1 MQIQQNQKSV
11 IIAVGG
17 EPASGKTTL
26 LKRIRKNFINL
37 TPFKDGLVRGEYCP
51 INQVYFVGVFDD
63 SMFEGTDKLSLSV
76 QPAFLEFVQKT
87 PNAKIIFEGDRLFNA
102 SVFDYHKSVVYILE
116 LSPSIHK
123 ERHAQR
129 GHEQNETFLK
139 GRKTK
144 IDNIKN
150 TFSHTILHNDY
161 EKDIEINEIEI
172 MKVLLMA
179 KIPDDLIAKK
189 ITKNP
194 PVTQQALF

>member
-1 MQIQQNQKSV
+1 MQIPQTKPSH
-11 IIAVGG
+11 IIALGG

-26 LKRIRKNFINL
+26 LKRIRKNFPNL
-37 TPFKDGLVRGEYCP
+37 VQFKDGLVRGEYCP
-51 INQVYFVGVFDD
+51 LNKVYFVGVFDD

-87 PNAKIIFEGDRLFNA
+87 PNAKIVFEGDRLFNA
-102 SVFDYHKSVVYILE
+102 SIFEQHPSIVYILE

-123 ERHAQR
+123 ARHAQR

-161 EKDIEINEIEI
+161 EKDIEINEAEI
-172 MKVLLMA
+172 MQILLMA
-179 KIPDDLIAKK
+179 HIPDELIAKK
-189 ITKNP
+189 TTKNP